1 MIKIL
6 HSADWHLD
14 APMTGHSPEIA
25 RALQAES
32 RKIPEKIVTL
42 CKQENCD
49 LLLLAGDL
57 FDGDAT
63 QDTIRSVQN
72 ALGSLDIPVVI
83 TPGNHDYCHP
93 GSPYLKEGWPENVH
107 IFKKAQIESF
117 SLPTLDCKIYGAGY
131 ESMDCPG
138 LLKRFRAEGG
148 ERYHIG
154 VFHAD
159 ATTASPYFPVTRHQ
173 IQESGLDYVALGHI
187 HKQGSLTAG
196 DTLCLWPGCP
206 MGRGFDELGEKGVII
221 TVLGEQAETRFLPL
235 DTPRFFDEE
244 LSAGDD
250 VAAALAAV
258 LPAIDSSDF
267 YRITLT
273 GYSSE
278 IDIPALA
285 QQFSHVPNLILRD
298 QTLPEPDLW
307 MNTDEDT
314 LEGLMFSQFKELA
327 DTSGEPLSQQALLA
341 ARICRSILDGQEVV
355 LP

>member
-1 MIKIL
+1 MKIL
-6 HSADWHLD
+6 HSADWHLC
-14 APMTGHSPEIA
+14 SPLQGRSEVQTQLLRKNLLQIPGKVA
-25 RALQAES
+25 ALCRAEG
-32 RKIPEKIVTL
+32 
-42 CKQENCD
+42 CD
-49 LLLLAGDL
+49 MMLLAGDL
-57 FDGDAT
+57 FDGPFDA
-63 QDTIRSVQN
+63 DTFRILCD
-72 ALGSLDIPVVI
+72 ALEEAAVPVFI
-83 TPGNHDYCHP
+83 TPGNHDFADMR
-93 GSPYLKEGWPENVH
+93 SPWLTQKFPENVH
-107 IFKKAQIESF
+107 IFTRPVIEAVDVP
-117 SLPTLDCKIYGAGY
+117 SLNCRVYGAGFTA
-131 ESMDCPG
+131 MDCPA
-138 LLKRFRAEGG
+138 LLDNFC
-148 ERYHIG
+148 
-154 VFHAD
+154 AD
-159 ATTASPYFPVTRHQ
+159 ADKLAIGILHGDPTVAASPYNPISQAQVAQ
-173 IQESGLDYVALGHI
+173 SNLAYLALGHI
-187 HKQGSLTAG
+187 HKGGSFRAG
-196 DTLCLWPGCP
+196 GTLCAWPGCP

-258 LPAIDSSDF
+258 LPAIDSRDF